1 MNVTKIFSGLV
12 VTLIAMM
19 GTVGFMT
26 SLGENAGVDTNK
38 TISVEEDFNKFKDNI
53 NDNDP
58 STTQDLKTKLTVL
71 SDPTEDFSSTISAG
85 LSFVPKVIKIILS
98 PISFVHGYIDSVAV
112 QIPQLPGWVSGGLK
126 LLFDVALLLAVVGMY
141 LRYKP

>member
-12 VTLIAMM
+12 VTLIALM
-19 GTVGFMT
+19 GSVGFMT
-26 SLGENAGVDTNK
+26 SLGDQAGVNTNK
-38 TISVEEDFNKFKDNI
+38 TISVEKDFKEFKGNI

-98 PISFVHGYIDSVAV
+98 PISFVHGYIDSVFV
-112 QIPQLPGWVSGGLK
+112 QVSQMPGWASGGLK
-126 LLFDVALLLAVVGMY
+126 LFFDVVLLLAVVGMY